1 MQYEK
6 ETTQEEI
13 KKDLEEEGRIIGV
26 WLLIAWSKGKKG
38 RSALDLERE
47 KNTGRV

>member
-6 ETTQEEI
+6 ETTQEEV

-26 WLLIAWSKGKKG
+26 WLLIAWSEGKKG
-38 RSALDLERE
+38 RSVLNVERE
-47 KNTGRV
+47 KNTDRV